1 MNLSPGNIDALIF
14 DMDGTLWNATHS
26 YAKVWN
32 ATCQGLGIDASFSG
46 SDLMKYMGMSLDE
59 ILEHL
64 LGDTVNVEK
73 SVFLKL
79 LGENENNMMPSL
91 GGVLYD
97 GVSEGLTALS
107 KRYRLFMLSNCS
119 ARGLVNFTAF
129 TGTTCLFEGLLAQG
143 ERPVSKSE
151 NLRYMKQHYSLQNP
165 IYVGDTQADCD
176 QAHDASIAFAFAK
189 WGFGTCTSADLCF
202 DSFSS
207 LAQHFLDQ

>member
-32 ATCQGLGIDASFSG
+32 ATCQDLGIDASFRG

-64 LGDTVNVEK
+64 LGDTVNVDR

-97 GVSEGLTALS
+97 GVSEGLIALS

-129 TGTTCLFEGLLAQG
+129 TGTACLFEGLLAQG